1 MTNIKDQVG
10 NTPLIKLEYLSQ
22 LHGIEL
28 YGKCEFLNPSG
39 SVKDRAAHAMIH
51 DAIDQGYI
59 TKDTHIIEPT
69 SGNTGIALAFI
80 CASLG
85 YKLTLTMPESM
96 SLERRKLLSAYG
108 ADLEV
113 TPAHLGMSGA
123 IDRANELK
131 KEDASVFIPQQFN
144 NPSNPNMHYK
154 TTGPEIL
161 NAVDVDV
168 FVAGVGTGGTISG
181 VGKYLKEKKKDVVC
195 IAVEPE
201 DSPVLSGGE
210 PGPHMI
216 QGIGAGFEPKN
227 FFRASVDQIFTIPSK
242 EAVEM
247 AQLLA
252 KKEGLL
258 CGISAGANVAAALQ
272 ISLKPEHKGKTVVTI
287 LCDTGERYLS
297 MNIFGQGDN
306 E

>member
-39 SVKDRAAHAMIH
+39 SVKDRAAYAMIH
-51 DAIDQGYI
+51 DAIDQGLI
-59 TKDTHIIEPT
+59 TKDTHIVEPT

-108 ADLEV
+108 AALEV

-161 NAVDVDV
+161 KAVDVDV

-181 VGKYLKEKKKDVVC
+181 VGKYLKEQKEVVC
-195 IAVEPE
+195 VAVEPS

-227 FFRASVDQIFTIPSK
+227 FERNVADYIVTVTNE
-242 EAVEM
+242 EAIEM
-247 AQLLA
+247 ARILA
-252 KKEGLL
+252 KKEGVL
-258 CGISAGANVAAALQ
+258 CGISAGANVAAAVAVAN
-272 ISLKPEHKGKTVVTI
+272 KPEHKGKKIVTI

-297 MNIFGQGDN
+297 MSLFQEGDQK
-306 E
+306 

>member
-22 LHGIEL
+22 LHGIQL

-39 SVKDRAAHAMIH
+39 SVKDRAAYAMIH
-51 DAIDQGYI
+51 DAIDQGLI
-59 TKDTHIIEPT
+59 TKDTHIVEPT

-108 ADLEV
+108 AALEV

-161 NAVDVDV
+161 KAVDVDV

-181 VGKYLKEKKKDVVC
+181 VGKYLKEQKEVVC
-195 IAVEPE
+195 VAVEPS

-227 FFRASVDQIFTIPSK
+227 FERNVADYIVTVTNE
-242 EAVEM
+242 EAIEM
-247 AQLLA
+247 ARILA
-252 KKEGLL
+252 KKEGVL
-258 CGISAGANVAAALQ
+258 CGISAGANVAAAVAVAN
-272 ISLKPEHKGKTVVTI
+272 KPEHKGKKIVTI

-297 MNIFGQGDN
+297 MSLFQEGDQK
-306 E
+306 

>member
-22 LHGIEL
+22 LHGIQL

-39 SVKDRAAHAMIH
+39 SVKDRAAYAMIH
-51 DAIDQGYI
+51 DAIDQGLI
-59 TKDTHIIEPT
+59 TKDTHIVEPT

-108 ADLEV
+108 AALEV

-181 VGKYLKEKKKDVVC
+181 VGKYLKANKQDVICV
-195 IAVEPE
+195 AVEPK

-227 FFRASVDQIFTIPSK
+227 FNREVADEIVTITNE
-242 EAVEM
+242 EAIEM
-247 AQLLA
+247 AQILA
-252 KKEGLL
+252 KKEGVL
-258 CGISAGANVAAALQ
+258 CGISAGGNVAAAVAVAQ
-272 ISLKPEHKGKTVVTI
+272 KPEHKGKKVVTI

-297 MNIFGQGDN
+297 MQLFKEG